1 MAEHVRVYGDFH
13 RITPEIYEQIKDSI
27 PFDQVEYDGNDVL
40 RVDHEGKYLYIDDFI
55 ETISDL
61 LPEGGYGHVEY
72 IDQLEW
78 EVNRITITPGK
89 IEEKLVKVDNV
100 VDAHQREHGL

>member
-1 MAEHVRVYGDFH
+1 MAEDVRVYGDLH
-13 RITPEIYEQIKDSI
+13 RIAQDVYDQIKDSM
-27 PFDQVEYDGNDVL
+27 PFEQVEYDGDVL
-40 RVDHEGKYLYIDDFI
+40 RVDHEGHYLYIDDFL
-55 ETISDL
+55 ETIRDL